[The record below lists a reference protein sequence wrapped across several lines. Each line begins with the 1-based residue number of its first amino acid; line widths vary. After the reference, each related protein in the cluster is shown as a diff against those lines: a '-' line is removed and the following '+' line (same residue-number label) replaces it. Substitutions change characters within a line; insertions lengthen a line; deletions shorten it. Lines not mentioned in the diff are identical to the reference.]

1 MIERV
6 KKTWNDLSKKG
17 KLIVVVILVMIGM
30 VIYGQF

>member
-17 KLIVVVILVMIGM
+17 KLFVVVILIIIGM
-30 VIYGQF
+30 FIYGQF

>member
-6 KKTWNDLSKKG
+6 KKTWKDLSKKG
-17 KLIVVVILVMIGM
+17 KLIVLIVLVMIGM